1 VLKWLII
8 CLINMKYLDHEAT
21 LVSIQPR
28 TKKYISILLLTDFL
42 HHNVPV
48 RPSTKNNLS
57 YIINSINYKVFVLT
71 FLQFNLPKYQVSK
84 AHEQHN
90 LNKSQTD
97 MKRKNPLAIENHSAW
112 NTSFFQ
118 FYTSDC
124 LEHIVSTPLPT
135 KI

>member
-1 VLKWLII
+1 MLKWLNIY
-8 CLINMKYLDHEAT
+8 LINMKYLDHEAT
-21 LVSIQPR
+21 RVSIQPR
-28 TKKYISILLLTDFL
+28 IKKYIRILLMTDFL

-71 FLQFNLPKYQVSK
+71 ILQFNLPKYQVSK

-97 MKRKNPLAIENHSAW
+97 MKRKKSVSYRK
-112 NTSFFQ
+112 SFGMKYLF
-118 FYTSDC
+118 FPV
-124 LEHIVSTPLPT
+124 LHE
-135 KI
+135 